1 MIQSWYRLEYSYI
14 DAWGYSRSADLW
26 FDTPEERNR
35 KLLEVMTDENK
46 KLTFY
51 SKSDVF
57 NCWIENEK
65 KNLTKAPHY
74 GIIKPSKSK
83 ER

>member
-1 MIQSWYRLEYSYI
+1 MIQKWYRLEYSYI
-14 DAWGYSRSADLW
+14 DAWGYSRSADLR

-57 NCWIENEK
+57 NCWIEKRK
-65 KNLTKAPHY
+65 KGLTKPSPY
-74 GIIKPSKSK
+74 GKITPSKSQ

>member
-1 MIQSWYRLEYSYI
+1 MIQNWYRLEYSYI
-14 DAWGYSRSADLW
+14 DAWGYSRSADLR

-57 NCWIENEK
+57 NCWIENAK
-65 KNLTKAPHY
+65 RT
-74 GIIKPSKSK
+74 
-83 ER
+83 